1 MDTSPNLGGSG
12 GGGRRGGDTKYGLE
26 KQTIL

>member
-12 GGGRRGGDTKYGLE
+12 GGGGRGGDNKYGLE